1 MSGSIRARR
10 TVGLL
15 VLLVAAIVA
24 LSGPVAE
31 AKKEKKKKFNTVQCA
46 NVGFDCRG
54 TDRRDR
60 LVGTDSDDSLIS
72 LGSGDVLKGNG
83 GDDTLQGG
91 TGDDTYTGYKG
102 DFGSDLIF
110 DSGSGSDVLDLSS
123 FRSEDFSIVS
133 VVGDTDLFLF
143 GPGDNEIEID
153 GQFGTR
159 RIEKIKFADKT
170 LKASQLEGLA
180 REATPEVQA
189 ALEEERPNDDERPSQ
204 DERSPQEEKE

>member
-91 TGDDTYTGYKG
+91 AGDDTYTGYKG

-110 DSGSGSDVLDLSS
+110 DAGNGSDLLDLSS

-133 VVGDTDLFLF
+133 VDGDTDLFLF

-159 RIEKIKFADKT
+159 KIEKIEFADKT
-170 LKASQLEGLA
+170 IKASQLEGLA
-180 REATPEVQA
+180 REATPEKQA
-189 ALEEERPNDDERPSQ
+189 ELEEKRSKDEYPPE